1 MAATGF
7 TISYLGTGSGGCILR
22 NHTAIVLDCPDGSR
36 ILLDAASG
44 NTVLRH
50 ADLLGMSATDFD
62 HCLLS
67 HSHPDHCEG
76 LPHIEMQRSRRDP
89 DEKPMQLYGSGE
101 ALNDIGVLLAYP
113 RRGLT
118 VDETGARRRD
128 GRKVFSFQ
136 PTQPGDWLHL
146 TPSVRARCAPVNHIG
161 GAVAW
166 RVEAGR
172 PVDRV
177 FGGHPLV
184 PVVSRACRWGLPV
197 DPRSYMHRRRP
208 STGRQHR
215 SLHCGRGCQDRSTG
229 WREPTDTDPHRHCFP
244 LQFRTVGGGSPLHF
258 CRTDRRRIR
267 LLATKRVTP
276 NLPANERFVAP
287 ITGCRCYPKH
297 HETRHGDVSRR
308 PSGLYPALIP
318 SPNMALSH
326 QKKIPN

>member
-166 RVEAGR
+166 RVEAGDRSVVFSGDTRWCPSLAELADGASLLIHEAICTEDDRR
-172 PVDRV
+172 PADNTAHSTAAEAARIAQLAGVNQLTLTHIDTA
-177 FGGHPLV
+177 FHYNSEPLV
-184 PVVSRACRWGLPV
+184 VEA
-197 DPRSYMHRRRP
+197 RSIFA
-208 STGRQHR
+208 GQI
-215 SLHCGRGCQDRSTG
+215 D
-229 WREPTDTDPHRHCFP
+229 
-244 LQFRTVGGGSPLHF
+244 
-258 CRTDRRRIR
+258 
-267 LLATKRVTP
+267 
-276 NLPANERFVAP
+276 VASD
-287 ITGCRCYPKH
+287 CWQQS
-297 HETRHGDVSRR
+297 V
-308 PSGLYPALIP
+308 
-318 SPNMALSH
+318 
-326 QKKIPN
+326 